1 MPLTKKDLSQI
12 KEVVRAETDKAVE
25 GLAVI
30 VNKGFQAV
38 DKRFEQVDKRFEQVD
53 KRFEQID
60 TQLHRIDMRLDTVE
74 HDISEIRK
82 HFVYRDE
89 FEHVI
94 ARLSA
99 VEKKV
104 GIHARK

>member
-1 MPLTKKDLSQI
+1 MSLTKKDLSQI
-12 KEVVRAETDKAVE
+12 KEVVDASVE

-38 DKRFEQVDKRFEQVD
+38 DKRFEQVDKRFEQIDKHLEQVD
-53 KRFEQID
+53 SH
-60 TQLHRIDMRLDTVE
+60 LHRIDLRLDTVE
-74 HDISEIRK
+74 HDMSEIRK

-89 FEHVI
+89 FENVI

-99 VEKKV
+99 VEKKM
-104 GIHARK
+104 GIHEHK

>member
-30 VNKGFQAV
+30 VNKGFQA
-38 DKRFEQVDKRFEQVD
+38 VDKRFEQVD

>member
-12 KEVVRAETDKAVE
+12 KKVVHEEVETSVE

-38 DKRFEQVDKRFEQVD
+38 DKRFEQVDKHFAQVD
-53 KRFEQID
+53 TR
-60 TQLHRIDMRLDTVE
+60 LHRIDMRLDTVE
-74 HDISEIRK
+74 HDVGEIRNN
-82 HFVYRDE
+82 FVYRAEVED
-89 FEHVI
+89 VV
-94 ARLSA
+94 ARIST

-104 GIHARK
+104 GIRSRQ